1 MTPDVTSL
9 CSKPFFFFTVQMKI
23 VRQHLFDWQS
33 EIVSIHCPLHRYD
46 RRIAR
51 LKQLIFSTQASNDT
65 GKSLKKMHSEYCV
78 DVAERGKVCSDSN
91 AVCVSVPC
99 HKVLRLLLKSA
110 QPLERRIQLSS
121 IRAARAQRASQ
132 CVASLLTFS
141 HFVRRYETRP
151 LQHILLP

>member
-46 RRIAR
+46 RRIAK

-78 DVAERGKVCSDSN
+78 DVAERGKCAVIATLFVFLYHVIRSSASSSN
-91 AVCVSVPC
+91 LRSHWSV
-99 HKVLRLLLKSA
+99 A
-110 QPLERRIQLSS
+110 
-121 IRAARAQRASQ
+121 
-132 CVASLLTFS
+132 FS
-141 HFVRRYETRP
+141 
-151 LQHILLP
+151 